1 MGKPVTVSDALYAR
15 LEQAAQARGLTVEQL
30 FTNFCGALP
39 SPTHVTLLRVLSL
52 GGLTPVPLDAFADLI
67 DPTVD
72 YKAIRQAL
80 ARKRFSPSLS
90 ETILAERG

>member
-1 MGKPVTVSDALYAR
+1 
-15 LEQAAQARGLTVEQL
+15 
-30 FTNFCGALP
+30 
-39 SPTHVTLLRVLSL
+39 VLSR
-52 GGLTPVPLDAFADLI
+52 GGLTPAPVGAFVDLI

-72 YKAIRQAL
+72 YDAVRQAL

>member
-30 FTNFCGALP
+30 LTDLCGTLP
-39 SPTHVTLLRVLSL
+39 SPPQAALLQALSL
-52 GGLTPVPLDAFADLI
+52 GGLTPVPLGAFADLI

-72 YKAIRQAL
+72 YEAVRQAL
-80 ARKRFSPSLS
+80 ERKRFSPALS

>member
-15 LEQAAQARGLTVEQL
+15 LEQTVQARGLTVEQL
-30 FTNFCGALP
+30 LTDLCGTLP
-39 SPTHVTLLRVLSL
+39 SPTQTALLQVLSI
-52 GGLTPVPLDAFADLI
+52 GGLTPAPLGAFADLI

-72 YKAIRQAL
+72 YEAIRQAL